1 MTDNLLDQPDPVTK
15 EINSY
20 FDELTGPGK
29 KFDKTKY
36 ASDKELFE
44 AISRGK
50 YEADTTID
58 VMKPRLDELRTDYM
72 KSREELASRAALE
85 DLINQMKTQQ
95 LASSEQPLANEVTEK
110 PTLDT
115 KQIES
120 LVSTKV
126 QEIEQL
132 RKEKDNFNSVQTK
145 LREVFGDNY
154 AGKLKEQ
161 IDNLG
166 LTTDFANELARKHP
180 GVFMKT
186 FGLESQTKQDN
197 FQAPPKGSVRSDT
210 FRPQGAQK
218 RSWSYYQELKKSDP
232 SIYYSKKIAN
242 QMHDDMMSLGD
253 AFRDGDFQLTDR
265 ELLSRVT
272 H

>member
-1 MTDNLLDQPDPVTK
+1 MTDNLLDQTDLPVLDQNK
-15 EINSY
+15 NYLE
-20 FDELTGPGK
+20 ELVGEGK
-29 KFDKTKY
+29 KFK
-36 ASDKELFE
+36 SPEEL
-44 AISRGK
+44 ARGK
-50 YEADTTID
+50 YEADNYVKTLESR
-58 VMKPRLDELRTDYM
+58 MDELRNDYLRL
-72 KSREELASRAALE
+72 KDDSASRAKLE

-166 LTTDFANELARKHP
+166 LTTDFANDLARKHP

-186 FGLESQTKQDN
+186 FGLESQIKQDN

-242 QMHDDMMSLGD
+242 QMHDDMMSLGE
-253 AFRDGDFQLTDR
+253 AFKDGDFQLSDR
-265 ELLSRVT
+265 ELLSRVM